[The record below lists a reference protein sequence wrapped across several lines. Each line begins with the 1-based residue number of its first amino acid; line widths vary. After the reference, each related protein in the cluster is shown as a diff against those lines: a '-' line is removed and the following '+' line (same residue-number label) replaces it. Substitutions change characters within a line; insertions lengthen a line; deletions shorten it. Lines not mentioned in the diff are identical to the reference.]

1 MAMKEFPKEV
11 AEQLQYYVY
20 RLIDPRNGQTFYV
33 GKGKGNRVFA
43 HAQQQIQISEDPE
56 SSDDDIGLKLKVISE
71 IRNAGLSVNHVIH
84 RHGLDEKTA
93 FEVEAAL
100 IEAFP
105 GLTNIASGYNNYE
118 RGCAHVSELVTQY
131 KAEEIPLDWKCIA
144 INVSRS
150 LAERKDIYDATR
162 CCWKIAQW
170 RRDKLGVPVI
180 AYTSGIVR
188 AVFDVERWL
197 PATSPEFSHLR
208 SYMDDE
214 SIKGRWG
221 FVAKSDAG
229 ETLRNRYL
237 GKRLPATARSY
248 GSPLI
253 FLGPEWTT
261 EQV

>member
-1 MAMKEFPKEV
+1 MREFPKEV

-43 HAQQQIQISEDPE
+43 HAQQQIQISDDPE
-56 SSDDDIGLKLKVISE
+56 SGDDDVGLKLRVISE

-100 IEAFP
+100 MEAYP

-131 KAEEIPLDWKCIA
+131 KAEEIPLDHQCIA

-150 LAERKDIYDATR
+150 LSERKDIYEATR
-162 CCWKIAQW
+162 YCWKIAQW
-170 RRDKLGVPVI
+170 RREIPGVPVL

-188 AVFDVERWL
+188 AVFDVESWL

-214 SIKGRWG
+214 GIRGRWG
-221 FVAKSDAG
+221 FVAKSEAG
-229 ETLRNRYL
+229 EILRKRYL

-253 FLGPEWTT
+253 FLGPGWSGER
-261 EQV
+261 Q